1 MDNAILRLPQVVEK
15 VQVPK
20 STLYKWMKKG
30 CFPKPLIL
38 GTRSVGWTKN
48 SIEEW
53 LSSRP
58 QRS

>member
-30 CFPKPLIL
+30 LFPKPFVL
-38 GTRSVGWTKN
+38 GIRSVGWRAMDVN
-48 SIEEW
+48 HW
-53 LSSRP
+53 LESRQ
-58 QRS
+58 QR

>member
-30 CFPKPLIL
+30 IFPKPVVL
-38 GTRSVGWTKN
+38 GIRSVGWHADDVIT
-48 SIEEW
+48 W
-53 LSSRP
+53 LQSRQ
-58 QRS
+58 QR